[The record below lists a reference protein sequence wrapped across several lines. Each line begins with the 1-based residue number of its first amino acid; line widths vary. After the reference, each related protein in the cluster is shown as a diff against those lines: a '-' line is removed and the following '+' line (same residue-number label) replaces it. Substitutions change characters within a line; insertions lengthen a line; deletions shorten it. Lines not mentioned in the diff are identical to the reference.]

1 MSGNVWPWL
10 VLVYVWTLM
19 LMGRLDRLGKQMEA
33 VFFRL
38 AMEIARTEDRR
49 DELRDEWNDIYKQ
62 AAKER
67 RQFWW
72 FWGIIGAV
80 TLVAWALLSK
90 GEP

>member
-1 MSGNVWPWL
+1 MFGRGSS
-10 VLVYVWTLM
+10 LVYVWTLM
-19 LMGRLDRLGKQMEA
+19 LISRLDRLGKQMEA
-33 VFFRL
+33 VFYRL

-49 DELRDEWNDIYKQ
+49 DELRDEWRDIQKQ
-62 AAKER
+62 ATKEG

-90 GEP
+90 GGP